1 MDILRKQLSDKEA
14 EYKEGKT
21 VLKRSNKTL
30 YNYIQD
36 MLEYQQTFVQGLI
49 AQKQVSLTPG

>member
-30 YNYIQD
+30 YNYIQGHAGISTNICTGAD
-36 MLEYQQTFVQGLI
+36 CSKAG
-49 AQKQVSLTPG
+49 